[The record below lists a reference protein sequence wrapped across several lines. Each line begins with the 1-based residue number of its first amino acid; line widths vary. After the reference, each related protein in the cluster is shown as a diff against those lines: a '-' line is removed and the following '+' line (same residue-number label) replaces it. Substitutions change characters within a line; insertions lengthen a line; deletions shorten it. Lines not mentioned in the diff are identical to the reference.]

1 MDLTNSE
8 QLLRVWYLLASP
20 PSSSQVLLNTSHS
33 WCSRALSSTLWAIF
47 DGTND
52 RTVVVGNNYVS
63 WNDENTGAGDR
74 DVEVLWVEICLGREV
89 GCRAAIPERHSDLF
103 GTGKVTDASIHHDA
117 RAAAGPP
124 PGTSP
129 SHTPGSPTTS
139 GPSTSRDGSVRATG
153 RA

>member
-1 MDLTNSE
+1 M
-8 QLLRVWYLLASP
+8 LASP

-47 DGTND
+47 DGAND

-89 GCRAAIPERHSDLF
+89 GCRAAIPEWHSDLF
-103 GTGKVTDASIHHDA
+103 GMGKVTDASIHHDA
-117 RAAAGPP
+117 RAAAGGELGNEHLYQAAGPHIGP
-124 PGTSP
+124 RIHNQHVPGLDVFQHFP
-129 SHTPGSPTTS
+129 
-139 GPSTSRDGSVRATG
+139 
-153 RA
+153 